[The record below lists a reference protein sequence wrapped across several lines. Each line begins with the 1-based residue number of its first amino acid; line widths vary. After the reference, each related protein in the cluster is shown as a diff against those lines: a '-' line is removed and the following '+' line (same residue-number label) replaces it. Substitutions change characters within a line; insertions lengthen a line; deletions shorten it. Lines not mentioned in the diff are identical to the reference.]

1 MFLAPVF
8 TPVETGVTTTLTSEL
23 LASYE
28 LNLIDL
34 VTSLRRYSGGI
45 LREIHAHR
53 AIDVTQEMNTILSS
67 RINAIRLNANVA
79 SRVMIV
85 TFVLGFP

>member
-1 MFLAPVF
+1 MAPVF
-8 TPVETGVTTTLTSEL
+8 TPVETGVTTTLTSKL

-28 LNLIDL
+28 LTWLHH
-34 VTSLRRYSGGI
+34 SGYSGGI

-53 AIDVTQEMNTILSS
+53 VIDVTQEMNTILSS
-67 RINAIRLNANVA
+67 RINAIRLSANVA